1 MTIND
6 MDFKQLLKQQ
16 LPALIQEDVEVRDL
30 LVRAIS
36 SYFAGSLETESHF
49 DLVLGEIRRDRE
61 EQSRKWDENKR
72 ELELDRQ
79 EQARKW
85 DENKQELELDRQ
97 EQARKW
103 GENKQEFDRVFAQ
116 MELDRQE
123 QARKWDENKQEFDR
137 VFAQMELDRQEQ
149 ARKWDEN
156 RREFDQVITQME
168 LDRQEQARKWD
179 ENKRELEL
187 DRQEQARKWDE
198 NKRELELDRQE
209 QARKWDENK
218 RELELDRQEQAR
230 KWDEQT
236 GKWNENR
243 QEFDRVIAAIDRMS
257 RKHDIAISGLGSRWG
272 LCSESSFRN
281 GLKAILEESFGVEVL
296 NIVEYDDQGIVF
308 GRPDQVELDLIIR
321 NGELIICEIKSSVS
335 KADLYTFYRKVDFY
349 QQQHQRQATRKIVI
363 SPMVHP
369 SANSIASKLGIEIY
383 SSSEDVSAEL
393 PPSPSL

>member
-6 MDFKQLLKQQ
+6 MDFKQLLRQQ
-16 LPALIQEDVEVRDL
+16 LPVLIHEDVEMRDL

-36 SYFAGSLETESHF
+36 SYFAGSLETESRF
-49 DLVLGEIRRDRE
+49 DSVLGEMRRDRD
-61 EQSRKWDENKR
+61 EQSRKWDE
-72 ELELDRQ
+72 Q
-79 EQARKW
+79 SRKW
-85 DENKQELELDRQ
+85 D
-97 EQARKW
+97 
-103 GENKQEFDRVFAQ
+103 ENKQEFDRVFAQ

-156 RREFDQVITQME
+156 KQEFDRVFAQMELDRQEQARKWDENKRERELDRQEQARKWDENKQEFDRVITQME

-179 ENKRELEL
+179 ENKRE
-187 DRQEQARKWDE
+187 R
-198 NKRELELDRQE
+198 
-209 QARKWDENK
+209 
-218 RELELDRQEQAR
+218 ELDRQEQAR

-243 QEFDRVIAAIDRMS
+243 QEFDQVIAAIDRMS
-257 RKHDIAISGLGSRWG
+257 RKHDVAISGLGARWG

-281 GLKAILEESFGVEVL
+281 GLKAILEDSFGVEVL

-321 NGELIICEIKSSVS
+321 NGQLIICEIKSSVS

-369 SANSIASKLGIEIY
+369 TANSIASKLGIEIY
-383 SSSEDVSAEL
+383 SYGEDVPTEL
-393 PPSPSL
+393 PSSPSL

>member
-1 MTIND
+1 QARKWDEN
-6 MDFKQLLKQQ
+6 KQELELDR
-16 LPALIQEDVEVRDL
+16 QEQ
-30 LVRAIS
+30 A
-36 SYFAGSLETESHF
+36 
-49 DLVLGEIRRDRE
+49 
-61 EQSRKWDENKR
+61 RKWDENKR

-103 GENKQEFDRVFAQ
+103 DENKQEFDRVFAQ

-123 QARKWDENKQEFDR
+123 QARKWDENKQEFD
-137 VFAQMELDRQEQ
+137 
-149 ARKWDEN
+149 
-156 RREFDQVITQME
+156 QVITQME

-179 ENKRELEL
+179 ENKREM
-187 DRQEQARKWDE
+187 
-198 NKRELELDRQE
+198 ELDRQE

>member
-1 MTIND
+1 
-6 MDFKQLLKQQ
+6 
-16 LPALIQEDVEVRDL
+16 
-30 LVRAIS
+30 
-36 SYFAGSLETESHF
+36 
-49 DLVLGEIRRDRE
+49 
-61 EQSRKWDENKR
+61 
-72 ELELDRQ
+72 
-79 EQARKW
+79 
-85 DENKQELELDRQ
+85 
-97 EQARKW
+97 
-103 GENKQEFDRVFAQ
+103 
-116 MELDRQE
+116 
-123 QARKWDENKQEFDR
+123 
-137 VFAQMELDRQEQ
+137 
-149 ARKWDEN
+149 
-156 RREFDQVITQME
+156 
-168 LDRQEQARKWD
+168 
-179 ENKRELEL
+179 
-187 DRQEQARKWDE
+187 
-198 NKRELELDRQE
+198 
-209 QARKWDENK
+209 
-218 RELELDRQEQAR
+218 
-230 KWDEQT
+230 
-236 GKWNENR
+236 
-243 QEFDRVIAAIDRMS
+243 MS

>member
-1 MTIND
+1 MND

-16 LPALIQEDVEVRDL
+16 LPALINEDVEMRNL

-49 DLVLGEIRRDRE
+49 DSVLGEIRRDRE

-72 ELELDRQ
+72 EMELDRQ

-85 DENKQELELDRQ
+85 DENKRE
-97 EQARKW
+97 
-103 GENKQEFDRVFAQ
+103 

-137 VFAQMELDRQEQ
+137 V
-149 ARKWDEN
+149 
-156 RREFDQVITQME
+156 ITQM
-168 LDRQEQARKWD
+168 
-179 ENKRELEL
+179 
-187 DRQEQARKWDE
+187 
-198 NKRELELDRQE
+198 
-209 QARKWDENK
+209 
-218 RELELDRQEQAR
+218 ELDRQEQAR

-243 QEFDRVIAAIDRMS
+243 QEFDQVIAAIERMS
-257 RKHDIAISGLGSRWG
+257 RKHEVGISGLGARWG

-321 NGELIICEIKSSVS
+321 NGQLIICEIKSSLS
-335 KADLYTFYRKVDFY
+335 KGDLYTFYRKVDFY

-383 SSSEDVSAEL
+383 SYGEDVPPEL
-393 PPSPSL
+393 ASSPSL

>member
-1 MTIND
+1 
-6 MDFKQLLKQQ
+6 
-16 LPALIQEDVEVRDL
+16 
-30 LVRAIS
+30 
-36 SYFAGSLETESHF
+36 
-49 DLVLGEIRRDRE
+49 
-61 EQSRKWDENKR
+61 
-72 ELELDRQ
+72 
-79 EQARKW
+79 KW
-85 DENKQELELDRQ
+85 DENKQEL
-97 EQARKW
+97 
-103 GENKQEFDRVFAQ
+103 
-116 MELDRQE
+116 ELDRQE

-156 RREFDQVITQME
+156 KQEFDQVITQME

-179 ENKRELEL
+179 ENKREM
-187 DRQEQARKWDE
+187 
-198 NKRELELDRQE
+198 ELDRQE

>member
-103 GENKQEFDRVFAQ
+103 DENKQEFDRVFAQ

-123 QARKWDENKQEFDR
+123 QARKWDENKQEFD
-137 VFAQMELDRQEQ
+137 
-149 ARKWDEN
+149 
-156 RREFDQVITQME
+156 QVITQM
-168 LDRQEQARKWD
+168 
-179 ENKRELEL
+179 
-187 DRQEQARKWDE
+187 
-198 NKRELELDRQE
+198 ELDRQE

>member
-209 QARKWDENK
+209 QARKWDE
-218 RELELDRQEQAR
+218 
-230 KWDEQT
+230 QT

>member
-103 GENKQEFDRVFAQ
+103 DENKQEFDRVFAQ

-156 RREFDQVITQME
+156 RREFDQVITQM
-168 LDRQEQARKWD
+168 
-179 ENKRELEL
+179 EL

>member
-85 DENKQELELDRQ
+85 DENKREL
-97 EQARKW
+97 
-103 GENKQEFDRVFAQ
+103 
-116 MELDRQE
+116 ELDRQE

-137 VFAQMELDRQEQ
+137 VFAQM
-149 ARKWDEN
+149 
-156 RREFDQVITQME
+156 
-168 LDRQEQARKWD
+168 
-179 ENKRELEL
+179 
-187 DRQEQARKWDE
+187 
-198 NKRELELDRQE
+198 ELDRQE